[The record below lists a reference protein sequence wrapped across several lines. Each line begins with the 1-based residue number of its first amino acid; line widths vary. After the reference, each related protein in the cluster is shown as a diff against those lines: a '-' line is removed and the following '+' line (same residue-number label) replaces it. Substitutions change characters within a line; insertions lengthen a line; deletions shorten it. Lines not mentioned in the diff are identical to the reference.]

1 MKKIYTYIVTVRV
14 PKGHLN
20 KVNACLVKG
29 YATLWNIYIYIF
41 GLQLRIASI

>member
-20 KVNACLVKG
+20 KVNASLVNG
-29 YATLWNIYIYIF
+29 YATLWNIYIF